1 MGKFIIKQENL
12 IKGENSI
19 PLFKEEN
26 SKTPATST
34 KSCLVTID
42 FTSLIMMSL
51 EIKDRR
57 LWNS

>member
-42 FTSLIMMSL
+42 FTSLIMMG
-51 EIKDRR
+51 IMV
-57 LWNS
+57 